1 MKINLK
7 KLFLC
12 IAIPLFV
19 GALAGLISKN
29 SINLFELENKP
40 PLYPP
45 SYIFPIVWT
54 IIYILMGLASYII
67 VSKNNNQ
74 TKTKSAF
81 RFYIIQLIF
90 NFFWPIWFFNFN
102 FYFFAFFWL
111 IALLIFIILTTISF
125 YKISKLASYLMI
137 PYILWVI
144 FAGYLNLSITILNS

>member
-144 FAGYLNLSITILNS
+144 FAGYLNLSIAILNS